1 MRKSYQKRIPAEP
14 HEPENRTPLRGT
26 IVKHGSLADPLAARA
41 QNGDAVPLEPARD
54 RKRKRHLALHKNHV
68 SPQIKDPGAVFIGK
82 CGNGGSIR
90 ASRYVRER
98 HIDDIAELQCSGIL
112 LCRASDRRDF

>member
-26 IVKHGSLADPLAARA
+26 IVKHGSLADPLAACA

-54 RKRKRHLALHKNHV
+54 RKRKRHLALNKNHV
-68 SPQIKDPGAVFIGK
+68 SPQGKYPGAVFIAAVSAPAGTS
-82 CGNGGSIR
+82 GNGRSTISPNSI
-90 ASRYVRER
+90 AAAV
-98 HIDDIAELQCSGIL
+98 CSADHLADG
-112 LCRASDRRDF
+112 